1 MISVIIPT
9 LNEEQVIGNLLS
21 QFSEELIKKYEIELI
36 LSDGRSQ
43 DRTVEIARE
52 KVHVVV
58 SHSGNG
64 RQTIAEARNLGAHRS
79 SGEVLFFINADVRIE
94 DVSRYLREML
104 DVLQRPGVVAATCP
118 VRVYPEE
125 ETLVDCIYHC
135 LHNFHVRALNAIGF
149 GTGRGE
155 CQVVQRRAFFEV
167 GGYDEKLAAGED
179 FDLYR
184 KLARLGSIR
193 YVSSV
198 KVFESPRRY
207 RKFGYLRVWLFWLL
221 NALSIIFRRKS
232 FSEEWEP
239 VR

>member
-9 LNEEQVIGNLLS
+9 LNEEQVIGKLLS
-21 QFSEELIKKYEIELI
+21 QFSEELVKKYDIELI
-36 LSDGRSQ
+36 LSDGRSE

-52 KVHVVV
+52 RVQAIV

-64 RQTIAEARNLGAHRS
+64 RQTIAEARNLGARRS
-79 SGEVLFFINADVRIE
+79 SGEVLFFFNADVRIE
-94 DVSRYLREML
+94 DPSGYFKEML
-104 DVLQRPGVVAATCP
+104 EALESSGTVAATCP

-125 ETLVDCIYHC
+125 ENSVDSIYHL
-135 LHNFHVRALNAIGF
+135 LHNFYVWVLNAIGF

-155 CQVVQRRAFFEV
+155 CQVVKRREFFHA

-184 KLARLGSIR
+184 KLARLGRIKYVRSI
-193 YVSSV
+193 S
-198 KVFESPRRY
+198 VFESPRRY
-207 RKFGYLRVWLFWLL
+207 RKLGYLRVTFYWLL
-221 NALSIIFRRKS
+221 NALSIIFLRKS
-232 FSEEWEP
+232 FSEEWEQ